1 MGAKLSVAVL
11 CLLATWRAYTV
22 LAVELTFSRSGE
34 NANRITL
41 SCLIDT
47 FPAPSPTFYTIIPG
61 SSQRLRVDSSMVQ
74 DYQPG
79 DGQDIVFTLTPET
92 EAKFSCESQGNESSS
107 VLLAGGSIYYSYKYT
122 GKPLK
127 LKRGYIVPV
136 THSPRQLVAVCYEW
150 SNCPHG
156 LIVFQSLQIVWYF
169 CIDTPLHSPSSQFMP
184 YLQTFQH
191 CTVFC
196 KASRDLE
203 WKLRLCVWNPHC
215 PEIPYA
221 NTLFFPLHCGTVT
234 IV

>member
-1 MGAKLSVAVL
+1 MHTHILPSNFSTLYVLLLAETAAREPKVGPCLEIPYCPEIPSFDLIIFLVQPRTDSKRQVMGAKLSVAVL
-11 CLLATWRAYTV
+11 CLLVTWRTYTA

-61 SSQRLRVDSSMVQ
+61 SSQRLRVDSSTVQ
-74 DYQPG
+74 DYQPV
-79 DGQDIVFTLTPET
+79 DGQDIIFTLTPET

-136 THSPRQLVAVCYEW
+136 THSPRQLVAVCYE
-150 SNCPHG
+150 
-156 LIVFQSLQIVWYF
+156 
-169 CIDTPLHSPSSQFMP
+169 
-184 YLQTFQH
+184 
-191 CTVFC
+191 
-196 KASRDLE
+196 
-203 WKLRLCVWNPHC
+203 
-215 PEIPYA
+215 
-221 NTLFFPLHCGTVT
+221 
-234 IV
+234 